1 MSNADDSGGNSVFR
15 MGKCP
20 PSPPPDETMD
30 MDMEMDSIPA
40 HKLFSVPV
48 ECVCT
53 QL

>member
-1 MSNADDSGGNSVFR
+1 MLMIQGAIVFSEWANA
-15 MGKCP
+15 P
-20 PSPPPDETMD
+20 PPPDETMD

-48 ECVCT
+48 ECVCK